1 MNRKSLRDHLSSY
14 YVDRVPTADFI
25 DRLKSL
31 AADRADSRDAAA
43 LYERV
48 RRWRLVAA
56 VSAACAA
63 VFLGGWMLDRNRSDR
78 PVDPSRSSTDRDIA
92 LATGNDLPPE
102 LSSPA
107 LVVLMFHADWCG
119 RCPSLNPIFD
129 QLTGKYGQRP
139 TLFVRLNVT
148 DAAAKQQSR
157 VLATN
162 LDLDW
167 VFELQTL
174 NPGKILLVDRAAKK
188 VLSTMTDEQERD
200 GLEGVLA
207 LALSHD
213 SPG

>member
-1 MNRKSLRDHLSSY
+1 MNRKSLRDHVTNY
-14 YVDRVPTADFI
+14 YVDRVPNAEFI

-31 AADRADSRDAAA
+31 VADRADSRDTAA
-43 LYERV
+43 LHKRV

-63 VFLGGWMLDRNRSDR
+63 VFLGGWMMDRNRSDR
-78 PVDPSRSSTDRDIA
+78 PVAPSQSPTDHTVA
-92 LATGNDLPPE
+92 LVAGNAPASE
-102 LSSPA
+102 LFSPA

-167 VFELQTL
+167 VFERQTL
-174 NPGKILLVDRAAKK
+174 NPGKILLVDRDAKE

-200 GLEGVLA
+200 GLEGALA

-213 SPG
+213 SQG